1 MYKNSLKA
9 KLCIKKMR
17 DDTMED
23 IDRMYVCVC
32 VSGIFLLLLMMIIIE
47 SLFRKKKV
55 NKEKNCIDVL
65 LLF

>member
-1 MYKNSLKA
+1 M
-9 KLCIKKMR
+9 
-17 DDTMED
+17 
-23 IDRMYVCVC
+23 CVC

>member
-32 VSGIFLLLLMMIIIE
+32 VRYFS
-47 SLFRKKKV
+47 SSSHDDNHRKS
-55 NKEKNCIDVL
+55 I
-65 LLF
+65 